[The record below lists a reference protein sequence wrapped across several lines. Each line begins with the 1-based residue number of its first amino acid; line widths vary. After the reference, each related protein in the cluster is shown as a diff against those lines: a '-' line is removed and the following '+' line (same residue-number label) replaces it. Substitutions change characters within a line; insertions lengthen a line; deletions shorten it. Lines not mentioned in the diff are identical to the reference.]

1 MKYCTNCPRHCAVDR
16 TKTKG
21 FCGANNT
28 LKVALVSTHFGEEPI
43 ISGTNGSGTI
53 FFSHCNLKCVYC
65 QNYDISAGGKGLEI
79 SVNRLV
85 EIFKELEAKG
95 VHNINLVSPTHYAE
109 LILEALK
116 IYKPSIPVVYNTNGY
131 DDVQMLIK
139 LAPYIDI
146 YLTDLKYY
154 DSTISAKYSN
164 CPDYFDKA
172 SKALKQMRLNCPQD
186 VIVDGLMKKGVVV
199 RHLVLPN
206 CTNDS
211 IKVLNFVANEISKDT
226 IVNLM
231 CQYVPMHM
239 CTSYPE
245 INRKLKR
252 LEYKRVVTHALS
264 LGLENGFI
272 QEFSSATTDEIPK
285 FDFTGVLS

>member
-1 MKYCTNCPRHCAVDR
+1 MKYCTNCPRHCKVDR
-16 TKTKG
+16 TTTKG
-21 FCGANNT
+21 FCGASNT
-28 LKVALVSTHFGEEPI
+28 LRVALVSTHYGEEPI
-43 ISGTNGSGTI
+43 ISGTKGSGTI

-65 QNYDISAGGKGLEI
+65 QNYDISDGGKGLEI
-79 SVNRLV
+79 SVSRLV

-109 LILEALK
+109 LILEALT

-131 DDVQMLIK
+131 DDVEMLRK

-154 DSTISAKYSN
+154 DYALSARYSN
-164 CPDYFDKA
+164 CADYFDKA
-172 SKALKQMRLNCPQD
+172 SKAIKQMRLNCPTD
-186 VIVDGLMKKGVVV
+186 EIVDGLMMRGVVV

-206 CTNDS
+206 CTDDS
-211 IKVLNFVANEISKDT
+211 IKVLDYLAKDMGTDT

-231 CQYVPMHM
+231 CQYVPVHLS
-239 CTSYPE
+239 CNFPE
-245 INRKLKR
+245 INRTLKP
-252 LEYKRVVTHALS
+252 LEYKRVVTHALT
-264 LGLENGFI
+264 LGLNKGYI

-285 FDFTGVLS
+285 FDFSGVLS